1 MSPSLPQLNLKTS
14 SAAKTRPIH
23 QKKKRRAYTSTH
35 APAHTNQF
43 TSAKHTAH
51 AKSVGRNMKEP
62 RTTNNGTTPALLNI
76 MNTAHR
82 LSIRT
87 TLRSSITCKTRRKD
101 ASRITSKSGK
111 RLRFVG
117 TTAGQAKA

>member
-1 MSPSLPQLNLKTS
+1 MDL
-14 SAAKTRPIH
+14 
-23 QKKKRRAYTSTH
+23 TSTH

-43 TSAKHTAH
+43 TLAKHTAH
-51 AKSVGRNMKEP
+51 AKSVGMNMKEP

-76 MNTAHR
+76 MNTAHM

-101 ASRITSKSGK
+101 AVKSGK